1 MSQENVELVR
11 RWGEALSRG
20 ELPLELSHTE
30 LRLDNIAEFP
40 NRGPYHGHEGLRRWW
55 EDVAEAFDEL
65 RFEIERLIDVD
76 DQRVLS
82 VQRTVGR
89 FRHTGI
95 PVDNRWASLY
105 WIRGGKIARAVGY
118 PSERRALRAA
128 GLSE

>member
-1 MSQENVELVR
+1 MDTRAFGAGGKTSR
-11 RWGEALSRG
+11 RPSRSS
-20 ELPLELSHTE
+20 E
-30 LRLDNIAEFP
+30 
-40 NRGPYHGHEGLRRWW
+40 
-55 EDVAEAFDEL
+55 
-65 RFEIERLIDVD
+65 FEIERLIDVD